1 MNVPVKRVADSV
13 DRRRFIGG
21 SDARIIMGQDE
32 KALIRL
38 WQEKRG
44 EVGAEDLSANLIV
57 QLGVVT
63 EDLNR
68 AWYERNTGHAV
79 TSVQTR
85 VKHPV
90 LSFLAATLDG
100 MVTETGAVYEAK
112 FMLPWSFSEGAAAE
126 KYMAQLQHNMWVTN
140 ARTAALSIITG
151 GGKWLEISVAADPLY
166 QHLLLTA
173 EKKFWRC
180 VQFGD
185 RPHVFGA
192 VPPKPRIEG
201 VKVVDMAASNSWADF
216 AALFCS
222 TRSAFLD
229 HERAKTE
236 LKGLMPEDAK
246 EAFGHGVR
254 AKRSKAGAVSF
265 EVIEAEA
272 GHASVQ

>member
-1 MNVPVKRVADSV
+1 MNIPIKRVADSAS
-13 DRRRFIGG
+13 RRDFIGG

-44 EVGAEDLSANLIV
+44 EVEPEDLSTNLIV
-57 QLGVVT
+57 QLGLVT

-68 AWYERNTGHAV
+68 AWYERNTGNAIKD
-79 TSVQTR
+79 VQCR

-90 LSFLAATLDG
+90 IRWMAATLDG
-100 MVTETGAVYEAK
+100 VVAGTGAVYEAK
-112 FMLPWSFSEGAAAE
+112 FMLPWSFSEEFAAE
-126 KYMAQLQHNMWVTN
+126 KHMAQLQHNMWVTN
-140 ARTAALSIITG
+140 AKTAALSIITG
-151 GGKWLEISVAADPLY
+151 GGKWVEIAIAADPLY

-180 VQFGD
+180 VQSGD
-185 RPHVFGA
+185 RPHLFGV

-201 VKVVDMAASNSWADF
+201 VRVVDMGTSNSWAEF

-222 TRSAFLD
+222 TKAAFLE

-254 AKRSKAGAVSF
+254 AKRSKSGTVSF
-265 EVIEAEA
+265 EVVEGEVENAQVE
-272 GHASVQ
+272 